1 MFFVAA
7 PVAASVHEGAA
18 PTASMD
24 QLELVL
30 PLRPSLPLTAESP
43 VSSDSDVA
51 AARKSSVLDS
61 DKPSVGRVV
70 ATAAGRLAGDA
81 ALTLAKGFLTASAV
95 VGGLLLAG
103 SGALWMF
110 DSAPLPAPVAD
121 IADAGRDLVI
131 ERAGTPAPIAMPSV
145 VGTNLADAK
154 QQLRDAGYRN
164 IHATD
169 AAGDKAVLWP
179 KNWTVVGQ
187 DPPMATALQPGQRIT
202 LTVTHD
208 Q

>member
-1 MFFVAA
+1 MFVDAAQVATVHEVAA
-7 PVAASVHEGAA
+7 TSSV
-18 PTASMD
+18 D
-24 QLELVL
+24 QLDVIL
-30 PLRPSLPLTAESP
+30 PLRPVLGSAAGETPP
-43 VSSDSDVA
+43 SSSEGGATPAPDTILSSGEPSA
-51 AARKSSVLDS
+51 A
-61 DKPSVGRVV
+61 RVV
-70 ATAAGRLAGDA
+70 ATAAGRLVGDA
-81 ALTLAKGFLTASAV
+81 ALTLAKGFLTVSAV

-145 VGTNLADAK
+145 LGTNLADAK
-154 QQLRDAGYRN
+154 QQLREAGYRN

-179 KNWTVVGQ
+179 RNWTVVGQ
-187 DPPMATALQPGQRIT
+187 DPPMGTVLQPGQRIT
-202 LTVTHD
+202 LTVTHN